1 MTDNLVF
8 YTHPMSRG
16 RIVRWMLEEV
26 GQPYRTELLEYAT
39 TMKAPAYLAI
49 NPMGKV
55 PALQD
60 GDAGMGEAAGICAY
74 IAEKFPEAKLAP
86 PLGDPRRVRY
96 LYWLFFAANI
106 EAAITQIATKIE
118 MPQVS
123 AGWGSAT
130 QVFDVIDKALE
141 KGPWILGDQF
151 TAADIPLG
159 AGLNFGV
166 KMFGMVP
173 MRPNFERYIDRCTA
187 RPAFQRA
194 TALSS

>member
-1 MTDNLVF
+1 MIKIYYAPRTRSFTALWAIEESGAPYEKVLTDIS
-8 YTHPMSRG
+8 TG
-16 RIVRWMLEEV
+16 AQKQD
-26 GQPYRTELLEYAT
+26 G
-39 TMKAPAYLAI
+39 AYLAI